1 MRRLAC
7 LALLGA
13 AVACATPAQ
22 VRQVETQVGVLR
34 ADSRRADSATAAQLR
49 EVIAMQKAMMDS
61 LASTRRALAQV
72 KGDVSNDL
80 YSIQQQLL
88 QLQEL
93 TGQSQRRLSEL
104 RGQLDT
110 RSEQLNAAPAPS
122 PAPAGTP
129 DSARGPS
136 APSASAQQMFD
147 ASVGQLRRGSAG
159 TARAG
164 LRELLQQHPTSELVP
179 DALYYIGQSFSS
191 ENPDSAAFYYGRVV
205 QEHGSSPRAAAALYS
220 LGLLAERRGD
230 KAGARAAYDQLIK
243 NHSKSDEAALARDR
257 LKAIGR

>member
-1 MRRLAC
+1 MRRVAC

-13 AVACATPAQ
+13 AAACATPAQ
-22 VRQVETQVGVLR
+22 VKQVETQVGILR

-80 YSIQQQLL
+80 YNIQQQLL

-93 TGQSQRRLSEL
+93 TGQSQRRLTEL
-104 RGQLDT
+104 RGQLDA
-110 RSEQLNAAPAPS
+110 RSEQLNATPAPAP
-122 PAPAGTP
+122 APGTP
-129 DSARGPS
+129 DTSRGPS
-136 APSASAQQMFD
+136 APVASAQQMFD

-243 NHSKSDEAALARDR
+243 NHPKSDEAALARDR